1 MRNRLDLTKP
11 EKFLKCGIMSNLV
24 ETMEKLE
31 KKKKIFFLGK
41 VNPAL
46 DKITW
51 MKLVPAEL

>member
-1 MRNRLDLTKP
+1 MRNRLDLTEP
-11 EKFLKCGIMSNLV
+11 EKFLKCGIMSNLA

-31 KKKKIFFLGK
+31 KKNFFFLGK